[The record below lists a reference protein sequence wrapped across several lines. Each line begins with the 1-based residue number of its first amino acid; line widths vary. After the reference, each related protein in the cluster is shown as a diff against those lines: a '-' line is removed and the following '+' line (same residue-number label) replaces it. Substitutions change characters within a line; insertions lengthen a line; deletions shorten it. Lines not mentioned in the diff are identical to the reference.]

1 MENTPERMQTA
12 ATVAV
17 HSLDKT
23 ITDNNSNEV
32 LVRIP
37 NQHIPFNEVG
47 SAVHVTGVNGV
58 ILRL

>member
-1 MENTPERMQTA
+1 MQQHMQTA

-23 ITDNNSNEV
+23 ITDNNGNEAPV
-32 LVRIP
+32 TIP

>member
-1 MENTPERMQTA
+1 MQEHMQTA
-12 ATVAV
+12 PIVAV

-23 ITDNNSNEV
+23 IKDNNGNK
-32 LVRIP
+32 VRVTIP

-47 SAVHVTGVNGV
+47 SAVHVTGVDGI